1 MRHRV
6 ELGFE
11 VPSEIVNDVAAKMVY
26 VSDRISGLD
35 LDRTSRSAVAF
46 EFASDDGVELE
57 RIEGNLRK
65 VARGMCANHRT
76 VPVRVI
82 ERVGD
87 GEFASTDDPHSEL
100 LRSGDL
106 VEFGQGRFGFGN
118 RLTRL
123 IRRLD
128 DMCLEYAAEFDAS
141 HAQYPSIIG
150 ADVLD
155 TCRYLRSFP
164 HSLCLVSHLREDLD
178 GIEAF
183 AREAQWADGRLSMP
197 RESLDDVK
205 VLLSPSVC
213 FHCYAG
219 MSKRRI
225 AEPTTVTAVGKC
237 FRYESGNLSG
247 LERLWDFTMR
257 EVIFVGNREFVLH
270 GRDASIGSVVR
281 LLGRLGLQFTIETA
295 SDPFFIDVF
304 TAQSTFQRL
313 FDLKYEIRAALPY
326 AGRTLA
332 VGSFNYHQDFFGRA
346 FEITAQDEGPAHTGC
361 VAFGLERLAL
371 AIVAQHG
378 VDPEG
383 WPDVLRDA

>member
-1 MRHRV
+1 MRHRI

-11 VPSEIVNDVAAKMVY
+11 VPSELVHDVAAKMVY
-26 VSDRISGLD
+26 VSDRITGLE
-35 LDRTSRSAVAF
+35 LDRTSRSIVAF
-46 EFASDDGVELE
+46 DFPSDDGEELE
-57 RIEGNLRK
+57 RIAGNIRK
-65 VARGMCANHRT
+65 VASGMCANYRT

-87 GEFASTDDPHSEL
+87 GQFATTNDPHPEL
-100 LRSGDL
+100 LQLGEL
-106 VEFGQGRFGFGN
+106 VEFGPGRYGFGN

-128 DMCLEYAAEFDAS
+128 DICLEYAVEFDAS
-141 HAQYPSIIG
+141 HRQYPAIIG
-150 ADVLD
+150 ADVMD
-155 TCRYLRSFP
+155 TCNYLRSCP

-178 GIEAF
+178 GIAAF
-183 AREAQWADGRLSMP
+183 AREAKWADGRLSIP
-197 RESLDDVK
+197 NDSLDDAK
-205 VLLSPSVC
+205 VLLAPSVC

-219 MSKRRI
+219 LSKSRLS
-225 AEPTTVTAVGKC
+225 EPLTITAVGKC

-257 EVIFVGNREFVLH
+257 EVIFVGDREFVLH

-281 LLGRLGLQFTIETA
+281 ILRRLGLQFTIETA

-304 TAQSTFQRL
+304 TAQSTFQKL

-346 FEITAQDEGPAHTGC
+346 FEITAQDYVPAHTGC

-378 VDPEG
+378 VDPMG
-383 WPDVLRDA
+383 WPNVLRDA